1 MRKLLFVMIVL
12 VLVSLPIQAEQAKV
26 QWEVQG
32 TMADACQC
40 LVFCSCEFNE
50 KPSFGHCDDSAILD
64 ITKGHYGDVS
74 LDGMKVVVVS
84 QSPKGERLVDTV
96 GKLNFARIY
105 VPADSTDDQMNA
117 LAQVS
122 RYVFGAFV
130 TNAQRISEDEKV
142 QKVPM
147 TVKIADT
154 TYSIRIPNIL
164 NLDIEALTGGDGK
177 TPMVLK
183 NSPFTA
189 AGFGDAMIGKSKTY
203 TFTADGKNWDYAGR
217 SASIRSFHLKGE

>member
-1 MRKLLFVMIVL
+1 MRRLVIIVL
-12 VLVSLPIQAEQAKV
+12 AFAWLSLPVSAEEAKV
-26 QWEVQG
+26 KWEVEG

-64 ITKGHYGDVS
+64 IEKGHYGDVP
-74 LDGMKVVVVS
+74 LDGLRVVVVS

-105 VPADSTDDQMNA
+105 VPQESTDKQMKA
-117 LAQVS
+117 LAQIS

-130 TNAQRISEDEKV
+130 TNAQRISENETV

-154 TYSIRIPNIL
+154 RYSIQIPNIL

-189 AGFGDAMIGKSKTY
+189 AGFGDALIGKSHTY
-203 TFTADGKNWDYAGR
+203 TFTADGHNWNYGGR
-217 SASIRSFHLKGE
+217 SASIRSFHLEGE